1 MSTQSTKSSRTAKKD
16 DLSLYLYPVPHF
28 ERKVPPHLENGI
40 PVHSGNKVRCSV
52 AGQEVWVT
60 LDSGISDTVLYRSLA
75 SRLGFLK
82 GDESTVK
89 VTVTSVMGTKKI
101 EVVKMKRLELI
112 LEGGHQVCDRALIL
126 PDKMAHFH
134 DHSTIV
140 LGSHLLQRGG
150 MVQTFHRN
158 GSTLFVCSP
167 LRVLKPSRRGRLK
180 GVMTFGVLPSGVW
193 GSIMTV
199 VVSTGMYSLYFS
211 KRMRKK
217 LRRKLVTESGP
228 CVTLCIGGKH
238 FLRGIPVKAVP
249 HTEVDFILGRRL
261 LREHQAT
268 MSYKDGKIIIPSGTV
283 SCIISL
289 SRRRV

>member
-1 MSTQSTKSSRTAKKD
+1 MSTQSVKSSSTAKKD
-16 DLSLYLYPVPHF
+16 DLCLYLYPVPHF
-28 ERKVPPHLENGI
+28 ERKAPPLLKNGI

-60 LDSGISDTVLYRSLA
+60 LDSGISDTVLYQSLA
-75 SRLGFLK
+75 SKLGFFK
-82 GDESTVK
+82 GDESTEK
-89 VTVTSVMGTKKI
+89 VTVTSVMGTEKI
-101 EVVKMKRLELI
+101 EVVKVKRLMLI

-126 PDKMAHFH
+126 PDRMARFH
-134 DHSTIV
+134 DPFTIV
-140 LGSHLLQRGG
+140 LGSHVLQRAG
-150 MVQTFHRN
+150 MVQTFHHN

-167 LRVLKPSRRGRLK
+167 RRVLEPSRRGRRK
-180 GVMTFGVLPSGVW
+180 GVVTFGVLPSGVW
-193 GSIMTV
+193 GSIMTM

-211 KRMRKK
+211 SRMRKK

-228 CVTLCIGGKH
+228 SVTLCIGGNH
-238 FLRGIPVKAVP
+238 FLRGIAVKAVP
-249 HTEVDFILGRRL
+249 YTNVDFILGRRL

-268 MSYKDGKIIIPSGTV
+268 MSYKDSKIIIPSGTV